1 MNDQFIVLLGGAFV
15 GAFLMT
21 LLRTGR
27 WKAVLACVIVVWCA
41 RLGQTEIDLIT
52 AGRTE
57 SYLWFVFL
65 SLAAWIPAA
74 AVSLIGADIG
84 AAVRKALFPDD
95 EMESEEVQSDAS
107 GEDQSS
113 PS

>member
-1 MNDQFIVLLGGAFV
+1 MNDQLIVLLGCAFV
-15 GAFLMT
+15 GAFLMA

-27 WKAVLACVIVVWCA
+27 WKAVLVCVIVVWCA
-41 RLGQTEIDLIT
+41 RLSQIEIDLIT

-57 SYLWFVFL
+57 GYLWFAFL

-74 AVSLIGADIG
+74 AASLIGADIG

-95 EMESEEVQSDAS
+95 DKESEEVQSDAS
-107 GEDQSS
+107 EEINKS
-113 PS
+113 PN